1 MLNHKEVMEALLAG
15 KVLVD
20 TYDKTVKIRLKDS
33 VLEILDG
40 IKGWQTWIDDGITL
54 LDWKLEPETININ
67 GHEVPKPITDK
78 DQIIGNVYYVVATTQ
93 EHLHYAIGM
102 HSTGALD
109 EWIKRGIVHSTK
121 ENAIAHAKAL
131 LSFTKEGTSH
141 DN

>member
-20 TYDKTVKIRLKDS
+20 TYNKNLKVRLNNS
-33 VLEILDG
+33 VLEVLGDNKVWEI
-40 IKGWQTWIDDGITL
+40 WVDDNITL

-67 GHEVPKPITDK
+67 GHKVPKPITDK
-78 DQIIGNVYYVVATTQ
+78 TQIIGNVYYVVATTQ
-93 EHLHYAIGM
+93 EHLHYAIGT